1 MEYKIK
7 KLREK
12 AGLSQSQLAEK
23 AGINFRM
30 LQNYEASGSHHRD
43 FDGAKIKTIAKVCIA
58 LNCSLS
64 DIIEDKETI
73 KLLKQLCK

>member
-30 LQNYEASGSHHRD
+30 LQNYEAVGSHHRD
-43 FDGAKIKTIAKVCIA
+43 FDGAKIKTICKVCVA
-58 LNCSLS
+58 LDCKLS
-64 DIIEDKETI
+64 DIIEDNETI
-73 KLLKQLCK
+73 ELLKKLCE